1 MFAYSVGDVF
11 VFFYLHDLLT
21 KNFRNMSIMIYVL
34 IALIIFALVVVKK
47 SLVIIPQSET
57 KIIER
62 LGKYYATLRPGI
74 NIIIPFIDRAKEIVA
89 VRRGRYIYT
98 DSIDLREQVYDFDK
112 QNVITKDNVQTQI
125 NALLYFQI
133 VDPFKA
139 VYEINNLPNAIEKL
153 TQTTLRN
160 IIGELELDQTL
171 TSRDTINTKLRAVLD
186 DATNKWGIKVNRV
199 ELQDI
204 TPPESVLQ
212 AMEKQMQAE
221 RNKRATILTSE
232 GEKAAAILK
241 SEGEKTAI
249 INKAEAD
256 KQMAILNAEGEAQA
270 RIRKAEAEAI
280 AIEKI
285 TEAVGKSTN
294 PANYLLAQKYIQML
308 EEVATGD
315 KTKTV
320 YLPYEATNLMGS
332 IGGIKD
338 LFKSE

>member
-1 MFAYSVGDVF
+1 MDL
-11 VFFYLHDLLT
+11 FFY
-21 KNFRNMSIMIYVL
+21 FL
-34 IALIIFALVVVKK
+34 IAIAIVAVIIVKMA
-47 SLVIIPQSET
+47 LVIIPQSET

-62 LGKYYATLRPGI
+62 LGRYHATLKPGI
-74 NIIIPFIDRAKEIVA
+74 NLIIPFIDKAKNV
-89 VRRGRYIYT
+89 VVLKYGRYVY
-98 DSIDLREQVYDFDK
+98 SNNIDLREQVYDFPK
-112 QNVITKDNVQTQI
+112 QNVITKDNIQMEI

-133 VDPFKA
+133 MDPFKA
-139 VYEINNLPNAIEKL
+139 TYEINNLPNAIEKL

-160 IIGELELDQTL
+160 IIGELELDATL

-186 DATNKWGIKVNRV
+186 DATDKWGVKVNRV

-204 TPPESVLQ
+204 TPPSSVLN

-221 RNKRATILTSE
+221 RNKRAQILTSE
-232 GEKAAAILK
+232 GEKAAEILA
-241 SEGEKTAI
+241 SEGEKTAT
-249 INKAEAD
+249 INRAEAA
-256 KQMAILNAEGEAQA
+256 KQQAILTAEGEAQA
-270 RIRKAEAEAI
+270 RIRKAEAEAQAI
-280 AIEKI
+280 ALI
-285 TEAVGKSTN
+285 TEAVGKSSN

-308 EEVATGD
+308 EQLAQGD

>member
-1 MFAYSVGDVF
+1 MELTFYFLGAAILLVF
-11 VFFYLHDLLT
+11 VFA
-21 KNFRNMSIMIYVL
+21 KM
-34 IALIIFALVVVKK
+34 A
-47 SLVIIPQSET
+47 LVIIPQSET

-62 LGKYYATLRPGI
+62 LGRYHATLKPGI
-74 NIIIPFIDRAKEIVA
+74 NLIIPFIDRAKNV
-89 VRRGRYIYT
+89 VVLRYGRYVY
-98 DSIDLREQVYDFDK
+98 SNNIDLREQVYDFPK
-112 QNVITKDNVQTQI
+112 QNVITKDNIQMEI

-133 VDPFKA
+133 MDPFKA
-139 VYEINNLPNAIEKL
+139 TYEINNLPNAIEKL

-160 IIGELELDQTL
+160 IIGELELDETL

-186 DATNKWGIKVNRV
+186 DATDKWGVKVNRV

-204 TPPESVLQ
+204 TPPSSVLN

-221 RNKRATILTSE
+221 RNKRAQILTSE
-232 GEKAAAILK
+232 GEKAAEILA
-241 SEGEKTAI
+241 SEGEKTAT
-249 INKAEAD
+249 INRAEAA
-256 KQMAILNAEGEAQA
+256 KQEAILTAEGEAQA
-270 RIRKAEAEAI
+270 RIRKSEAEAK
-280 AIEKI
+280 AIELI
-285 TEAVGKSTN
+285 TQAVGKSTN

-308 EEVATGD
+308 EELAQGD

>member
-1 MFAYSVGDVF
+1 MDIF
-11 VFFYLHDLLT
+11 
-21 KNFRNMSIMIYVL
+21 IYVL
-34 IALIIFALVVVKK
+34 IALVICALVLVKK

-62 LGKYYATLRPGI
+62 LGKYYATLKPGI
-74 NIIIPFIDRAKEIVA
+74 NVIIPFIDRAKEIVA
-89 VRRGRYIYT
+89 IRRGRYVYT

-139 VYEINNLPNAIEKL
+139 VYEISNLPNAIEKL

-308 EEVATGD
+308 EDVATGD

>member
-1 MFAYSVGDVF
+1 MEFSPLLIVF
-11 VFFYLHDLLT
+11 IVIVLCAL
-21 KNFRNMSIMIYVL
+21 VL
-34 IALIIFALVVVKK
+34 IKK
-47 SLVIIPQSET
+47 ALVIIPQSET

-62 LGKYYATLRPGI
+62 LGRYHATLNPGI
-74 NIIIPFIDRAKEIVA
+74 NIIIPFIDRAKDIVILS
-89 VRRGRYIYT
+89 RGRYMYST
-98 DSIDLREQVYDFDK
+98 TIDLREQVYDFPK
-112 QNVITKDNVQTQI
+112 QNVITKDNVQTEI

-139 VYEINNLPNAIEKL
+139 AYEISNLPNAIEKL

-160 IIGELELDQTL
+160 IIGELELDETL
-171 TSRDTINTKLRAVLD
+171 TSRDTINKKLGLVLGE
-186 DATNKWGIKVNRV
+186 ATDKWGVKVNRV

-204 TPPESVLQ
+204 TPPESVLT

-232 GEKAAAILK
+232 GQKAAEILA

-249 INKAEAD
+249 INKAEA
-256 KQMAILNAEGEAQA
+256 EA
-270 RIRKAEAEAI
+270 K
-280 AIEKI
+280 AIELI

-308 EEVATGD
+308 QELAQGPAQ
-315 KTKTV
+315 KTV

>member
-1 MFAYSVGDVF
+1 MDTVF
-11 VFFYLHDLLT
+11 YFF
-21 KNFRNMSIMIYVL
+21 I
-34 IALIIFALVVVKK
+34 ALVVLAIVLVKK

-74 NIIIPFIDRAKEIVA
+74 NIIIPFIDRAKDIVA
-89 VRRGRYIYT
+89 MRNGRYVYSNT
-98 DSIDLREQVYDFDK
+98 IDLREQVYDFDK

-139 VYEINNLPNAIEKL
+139 VYEISNLPNAIEKL

-232 GEKAAAILK
+232 GQKAAAILQ
-241 SEGEKTAI
+241 SEGQKTAR
-249 INKAEAD
+249 INQAEAD
-256 KQMAILNAEGEAQA
+256 KQTQILQAEGEAQA

-280 AIEKI
+280 AINKI
-285 TEAVGKSTN
+285 TEAVGQSAN
-294 PANYLLAQKYIQML
+294 PANYLLAQKYIGMMQ
-308 EEVATGD
+308 EVAEGNN
-315 KTKTV
+315 TKTV
-320 YLPYEATNLMGS
+320 YLPYEATNLLGS

-338 LFKSE
+338 LFKDK

>member
-1 MFAYSVGDVF
+1 MDI
-11 VFFYLHDLLT
+11 
-21 KNFRNMSIMIYVL
+21 MSYVL
-34 IALIIFALVVVKK
+34 IAIVVCAVIFAKMA
-47 SLVIIPQSET
+47 LVIIPQSET

-62 LGKYYATLRPGI
+62 LGRYYATLKPGI
-74 NIIIPFIDRAKEIVA
+74 NLIIPFIDRAKEIV
-89 VRRGRYIYT
+89 VLNRG
-98 DSIDLREQVYDFDK
+98 
-112 QNVITKDNVQTQI
+112 VITKDNVQTEI

-139 VYEINNLPNAIEKL
+139 TYEINNLPNAIEKL

-160 IIGELELDQTL
+160 IIGELELDETL

-186 DATNKWGIKVNRV
+186 DATDKWGVKVNRV

-204 TPPESVLQ
+204 TPPVTVLN

-221 RNKRATILTSE
+221 RNKRAQILTSE
-232 GEKAAAILK
+232 GEKAAEILA
-241 SEGEKTAI
+241 SEGEKTAM
-249 INKAEAD
+249 INRAEAA
-256 KQMAILNAEGEAQA
+256 KQQAILHAEGEAQA

-308 EEVATGD
+308 EELAQGD

-332 IGGIKD
+332 IGGIKE
-338 LFKSE
+338 LFKGQ

>member
-1 MFAYSVGDVF
+1 
-11 VFFYLHDLLT
+11 
-21 KNFRNMSIMIYVL
+21 MIITYVV
-34 IALIIFALVVVKK
+34 IALVFLAIIFVKMTI
-47 SLVIIPQSET
+47 VIVPQSET

-62 LGKYYATLRPGI
+62 LGRYYATLTPGV
-74 NIIIPFIDRAKEIVA
+74 NIIIPFIDRAKSIVSLSN
-89 VRRGRYIYT
+89 GRYNYT
-98 DSIDLREQVYDFDK
+98 SIIDLREQVYDFAR
-112 QNVITKDNVQTQI
+112 QNVITKDNIQMQI

-160 IIGELELDQTL
+160 IIGEMELDQTL
-171 TSRDTINTKLRAVLD
+171 TSRDTINTKLRGVLD

-204 TPPESVLQ
+204 TPPQSVLQ

-232 GEKAAAILK
+232 GEKQAQILQ
-241 SEGEKTAI
+241 SEGDKAAI
-249 INKAEAD
+249 INKAEAA
-256 KQMAILNAEGEAQA
+256 KQQVILNAEGEATA
-270 RIRKAEAEAI
+270 RIRKAEAEAV
-280 AIEKI
+280 AIDKI

-308 EEVATGD
+308 QDVSGGD

-320 YLPYEATNLMGS
+320 FLPYEATNLMGS
-332 IGGIKD
+332 IGGIKE
-338 LFKSE
+338 LFKGE

>member
-1 MFAYSVGDVF
+1 MEPIIIVLAVIVILAII
-11 VFFYLHDLLT
+11 VV
-21 KNFRNMSIMIYVL
+21 KNT
-34 IALIIFALVVVKK
+34 LIII
-47 SLVIIPQSET
+47 SQSET
-57 KIIER
+57 MIIER
-62 LGKYYATLRPGI
+62 LGKYDATLKPGI
-74 NIIIPFIDRAKEIVA
+74 NLIIPFIDKPKNVVILQ
-89 VRRGRYIYT
+89 RGRYLYSST
-98 DSIDLREQVYDFDK
+98 IDLREQVYDFDK
-112 QNVITKDNVQTQI
+112 QNVITKDNVLTEI
-125 NALLYFQI
+125 NALIYFQI
-133 VDPFKA
+133 VDPFKS

-186 DATNKWGIKVNRV
+186 DATDKWGVKVNRV

-204 TPPESVLQ
+204 TPPSSVLQ

-232 GEKAAAILK
+232 GQKAAVILK
-241 SEGEKTAI
+241 SEGDKTAI

-285 TEAVGKSTN
+285 TQAVGASTN

-308 EEVATGD
+308 QELADGE

-320 YLPYEATNLMGS
+320 YLPYEATNLLGS

-338 LFKSE
+338 LFKEQ

>member
-1 MFAYSVGDVF
+1 
-11 VFFYLHDLLT
+11 
-21 KNFRNMSIMIYVL
+21 MIATYVL
-34 IALIIFALVVVKK
+34 VAIVVLALIFVKQAII
-47 SLVIIPQSET
+47 IIPQSET
-57 KIIER
+57 KIVER
-62 LGKYYATLRPGI
+62 LGKYYATLSPGI
-74 NIIIPFIDRAKEIVA
+74 NVIIPFIDRAKTIVTMT
-89 VRRGRYIYT
+89 RGRYIYST
-98 DSIDLREQVYDFDK
+98 SIDLREQVYDFDK
-112 QNVITKDNVQTQI
+112 QNVITKDNIQMQI

-232 GEKAAAILK
+232 GEKQAAILQ
-241 SEGEKTAI
+241 SEGEKTST
-249 INKAEAD
+249 INRAEAT
-256 KQMAILNAEGEAQA
+256 KQQAILYAEGEAAA

-280 AIEKI
+280 AIQKI
-285 TEAVGKSTN
+285 TEAVGQSTN
-294 PANYLLAQKYIQML
+294 PANYLLAQKYIAMMQEL
-308 EEVATGD
+308 ASGNQS
-315 KTKTV
+315 KTV
-320 YLPYEATNLMGS
+320 YLPYEATNLLGS
-332 IGGIKD
+332 IGGIKE
-338 LFKSE
+338 LFKTE